1 MNLNIASTT
10 FLADIS
16 TASTQLF
23 DGLEPVIAFVV
34 GVLLALLLIEAI
46 VEMMDRRRKGWTY
59 DK

>member
-46 VEMMDRRRKGWTY
+46 VEMMDRRRKGLPY